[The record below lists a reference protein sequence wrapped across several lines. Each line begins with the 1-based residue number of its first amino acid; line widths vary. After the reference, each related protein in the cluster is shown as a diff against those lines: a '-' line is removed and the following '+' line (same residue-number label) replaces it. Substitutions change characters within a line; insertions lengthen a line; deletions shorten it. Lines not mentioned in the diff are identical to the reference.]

1 MNERIRELAL
11 QAGDNIPEFHFGD
24 YNIPNEFMEKFAE
37 LIVRECAD
45 IATINSH
52 QWESPGYYVRKHFG
66 VEQPATPTDE
76 EWYWAIK

>member
-1 MNERIRELAL
+1 MNERIRELAK
-11 QAGDNIPEFHFGD
+11 QAGYTPLEPKTFADDLQEIFLQ
-24 YNIPNEFMEKFAE
+24 KFAA

-66 VEQPATPTDE
+66 IEQPATPTDE